1 MKKKSAVITNKIND
15 IVNSDVQLNDYLLG
29 DTLGIGGFSVVRK
42 VSRLNKRT
50 NTTEYFA
57 LKIIRRSLKVSN
69 NTKKNGG
76 TDIVKKEI
84 ALLKKLN
91 HPNVIKL
98 FEVIDD
104 PAHNSLFL
112 VLEYVSDGQL
122 MDRISEV
129 EYQSNHVLISMENET
144 NLLAFENILNADIDK
159 LLEQQEQETI
169 DTYLLED
176 NND

>member
-129 EYQSNHVLISMENET
+129 EYQSNAYDGKPIRLK
-144 NLLAFENILNADIDK
+144 ILPQHGK
-159 LLEQQEQETI
+159 
-169 DTYLLED
+169 
-176 NND
+176 